1 MASGN
6 DFNQK
11 DWSKF
16 SKALEDIEPVS
27 GLSYSALKNIFQ
39 AAEDLL
45 ILKHKAYGPKNI
57 SQAPGGPMNGLR
69 VRMHDKMARLN
80 HLLENPDADMNDES
94 LRDTLIDL
102 MNYCAIA
109 MMVLE
114 GSWPK

>member
-1 MASGN
+1 LEN
-6 DFNQK
+6 VDYPNTK
-11 DWSKF
+11 TRP
-16 SKALEDIEPVS
+16 ALVGFGEAEPKTS
-27 GLSYSALKNIFQ
+27 LSYSALKNIFTE
-39 AAEDLL
+39 AEDLL
-45 ILKHKAYGPKNI
+45 ILKHQAYGPKNI

-80 HLLENPDADMNDES
+80 HILENPGTDTNDES

>member
-1 MASGN
+1 MENVSYQN
-6 DFNQK
+6 KK

-16 SKALEDIEPVS
+16 NKVLEDIEPAP

-39 AAEDLL
+39 AAENLL
-45 ILKHKAYGPKNI
+45 LLKHQAYGPKNI

-114 GSWPK
+114 GKWPK

>member
-1 MASGN
+1 MENVSYQN
-6 DFNQK
+6 KK

-16 SKALEDIEPVS
+16 NKVLEDIEPTP

-39 AAEDLL
+39 AAENLL
-45 ILKHKAYGPKNI
+45 LLKHQAYGPKNI

-94 LRDTLIDL
+94 LRDTLTDL
-102 MNYCAIA
+102 MNYCVIA

>member
-1 MASGN
+1 MENVSYQN
-6 DFNQK
+6 KK

-16 SKALEDIEPVS
+16 NKALEDIEPAS

-39 AAEDLL
+39 TAEDLL
-45 ILKHKAYGPKNI
+45 ILKHQAYGPKNI

-80 HLLENPDADMNDES
+80 HLLENPDADTNDES
-94 LRDTLIDL
+94 LRDTLTDL
-102 MNYCAIA
+102 MNYCVIA